1 MGCVSW
7 VLLDH
12 GIRGR
17 FRPPNGPPD
26 SEKPLYLHISA
37 GVQVRF
43 PVSVDESTPKS
54 PSDMHK
60 FTFTICSSLSEDTL

>member
-7 VLLDH
+7 VLLGH

-37 GVQVRF
+37 GVQVRC
-43 PVSVDESTPKS
+43 PVSVDESTLKS
-54 PSDMHK
+54 PSVRAQAYLHNLFQLK
-60 FTFTICSSLSEDTL
+60 